1 MQMPGWVL
9 TGIGA
14 VIGLVTGSYLTVL
27 VARVPAGENVLR
39 PPGRCDG
46 CAARLPARDMI
57 PVASWLVLR
66 GHCRT
71 CRAGIG
77 GWHLVAELVTAA
89 GFALMALRFGFSPVL
104 PAFWFLPAA
113 GVALAM
119 IDLRHQRL
127 PDLLTLPAYPASLL
141 LLGVAALL
149 RSAARRPVIGALA
162 GMAAALLLFLLLAL
176 IAPAGIGGGD
186 VKLAGVRGLSLGW
199 LGAPAVA
206 AGMFGAFALAAVA
219 GAGLIATG
227 RATRKSQL
235 AFGPFLLGATLAVIM
250 ASGVVPVIAW

>member
-104 PAFWFLPAA
+104 PAFWFLTAA

-141 LLGVAALL
+141 LLGVAALI
-149 RSAARRPVIGALA
+149 RPATTPARARHATA
-162 GMAAALLLFLLLAL
+162 
-176 IAPAGIGGGD
+176 GGGNRRTRA
-186 VKLAGVRGLSLGW
+186 KESR
-199 LGAPAVA
+199 PR
-206 AGMFGAFALAAVA
+206 
-219 GAGLIATG
+219 ITG
-227 RATRKSQL
+227 GGNRRHECRS
-235 AFGPFLLGATLAVIM
+235 
-250 ASGVVPVIAW
+250 